1 MRAVVQ
7 VVKSANLISNGELH
21 SSIDKGYVVLLGIKE
36 DDTQKDAEYLMG
48 KIEKLRVFED
58 ENGKLNL
65 SLKDVG
71 GSVLLVSNFTLYGT
85 TIGQNRPSFIKS
97 AHPEISKP
105 LYDYAVEIL
114 SKNVPV
120 QTGVFRTDM
129 QIEMVADG
137 PCTIIIDSEKTI

>member
-7 VVKSANLISNGELH
+7 VVKKAKLISNGMEH
-21 SSIDKGYVVLLGIKE
+21 SKIDKGYVVLLGIKE

-65 SLKDVG
+65 ALNDVG

-97 AHPEISKP
+97 AHPEISQP
-105 LYDYAVEIL
+105 LYDYAVSIL

>member
-7 VVKSANLISNGELH
+7 VVKKASLISNGNPF
-21 SSIDKGYVVLLGIKE
+21 SKIDKGYVVLLGIKE
-36 DDTQKDAEYLMG
+36 NDTQKDAEYLMN

-58 ENGKLNL
+58 QNGKLNL
-65 SLKDVG
+65 SLNDVG

-97 AHPEISKP
+97 AHPDISEP
-105 LYDYAVEIL
+105 LYNYAVKFLGE
-114 SKNVPV
+114 KVPV
-120 QTGVFRTDM
+120 QTGVFRTEM

-137 PCTIIIDSEKTI
+137 PCTILLDSEKTL

>member
-85 TIGQNRPSFIKS
+85 TIGQNRPSFMKS

>member
-7 VVKSANLISNGELH
+7 VVQKASLISNGKPY
-21 SSIDKGYVVLLGIKE
+21 SSIDKGFVVLLGIKE
-36 DDTQKDAEYLMG
+36 SDTEKDAEYLMN

-65 SLKDVG
+65 SLNDIG

-97 AHPEISKP
+97 AHPNVSEP
-105 LYDYAVEIL
+105 LYNYAVNYL
-114 SKNVPV
+114 SKNVSV
-120 QTGVFRTDM
+120 KTGVFRTEM
-129 QIEMVADG
+129 LINMVADG
-137 PCTIIIDSEKTI
+137 PCTILIDSEKTM

>member
-7 VVKSANLISNGELH
+7 VVKSASLISNGKPFSKIE
-21 SSIDKGYVVLLGIKE
+21 KGFVVLLGIKE
-36 DDTQKDAEYLMG
+36 GDTEKDAEYLMG

-58 ENGKLNL
+58 QNGKLNL
-65 SLKDVG
+65 ALNDVG

-97 AHPEISKP
+97 AKPEISEP
-105 LYDYAVEIL
+105 LYNYAVKIL
-114 SKNVPV
+114 SEYVPV
-120 QTGVFRTDM
+120 QTGVFRTEM

-137 PCTIIIDSEKTI
+137 PCTILLDSEKTL

>member
-7 VVKSANLISNGELH
+7 VVKKASLISNGNPF
-21 SSIDKGYVVLLGIKE
+21 SKIDKGYVVLLGIKE
-36 DDTQKDAEYLMG
+36 NDTQKDAEYLMN

-58 ENGKLNL
+58 QNGKLNL
-65 SLKDVG
+65 SLNDVG

-97 AHPEISKP
+97 AHPEISEP
-105 LYDYAVEIL
+105 LYNYAVKIL
-114 SKNVPV
+114 GEKVPV
-120 QTGVFRTDM
+120 QTGVFRTEM

-137 PCTIIIDSEKTI
+137 PCTILLDSEKTL

>member
-48 KIEKLRVFED
+48 KIEKLRVFEN

>member
-7 VVKSANLISNGELH
+7 VVKSAKLTSNGEPY
-21 SSIDKGYVVLLGIKE
+21 SSIQKGYVVLLGIKQ
-36 DDTQKDAEYLMG
+36 DDTQKDVDYLMS

-97 AHPEISKP
+97 AHSEISEP
-105 LYDYAVEIL
+105 LYNYAVEVL
-114 SKNVPV
+114 SKNISV
-120 QTGVFRTDM
+120 QTGVFGTDM

-137 PCTIIIDSEKTI
+137 PCTILIDSEKSM

>member
-7 VVKSANLISNGELH
+7 VVKSASLKSNGELH
-21 SSIDKGYVVLLGIKE
+21 SSIGKGYVVLLGIKE

-97 AHPEISKP
+97 AHPEISEP
-105 LYDYAVEIL
+105 LYNYAVGIL

>member
-7 VVKSANLISNGELH
+7 VVKKANLISNGESH
-21 SSIDKGYVVLLGIKE
+21 SSIGKGYVVLLGIKE

-85 TIGQNRPSFIKS
+85 TIGQNRPSFIIS
-97 AHPEISKP
+97 AHPEVSKP
-105 LYDYAVEIL
+105 LYDYAVDIL